1 MMTAAE
7 EKRLIESVKSL
18 RTEIEMKLALNF
30 SLANEIQF
38 HLVRSIH
45 ESFCKSQPQP
55 GEQNF

>member
-1 MMTAAE
+1 MMTTAE

-18 RTEIEMKLALNF
+18 RSEIEMKLALNF
-30 SLANEIQF
+30 SQANEIQIR
-38 HLVRSIH
+38 LVRSIR